1 MRAPD
6 PTGRSPATPEIR
18 VSDRSRFGLLRADR
32 SGAVP
37 AADRGNDQ
45 PAGARR
51 PRGLAGDRAPGPADV
66 SDTRTPAARL
76 SNWIKKHAPT
86 PHKGRASA
94 SAKKCTPIARPPT
107 IADMSVRSLSR
118 PKRELRP
125 VVRDS
130 PAGPV
135 VKWVG
140 GKTKLLPELLARMPA
155 RFGRYFEPFAGG
167 AALFFRVA
175 PERAVLADSNSD
187 LIGLYT
193 CLASDVAGVIRRL
206 EHHRAAHS
214 EAHYYATRTRW
225 NDREASWSSADRAA
239 TFIYL
244 NKTCFNGLWRVNR
257 AGAFN
262 VPIGRYTDPPI
273 CVPQALRAASALI
286 ARAVLRCAD
295 YRAAIS
301 DARRGDFVYF
311 DPPYDPVAPTANFTS
326 YTTDA
331 FGADDQR
338 ALADVARGLVGH
350 GCQVMLS
357 NSDTPF
363 IRSLYKGFQIDRV
376 KCSRAINSNAARR
389 GEVDE
394 VIITAG
400 Y

>member
-1 MRAPD
+1 
-6 PTGRSPATPEIR
+6 
-18 VSDRSRFGLLRADR
+18 
-32 SGAVP
+32 
-37 AADRGNDQ
+37 
-45 PAGARR
+45 
-51 PRGLAGDRAPGPADV
+51 
-66 SDTRTPAARL
+66 
-76 SNWIKKHAPT
+76 
-86 PHKGRASA
+86 
-94 SAKKCTPIARPPT
+94 
-107 IADMSVRSLSR
+107 MSVRSLPR
-118 PKRELRP
+118 GKRDLRP
-125 VVRDS
+125 ALRDS
-130 PAGPV
+130 VAAPV

-140 GKTKLLPELLARMPA
+140 GKTKLLPSLLARMPDRFA
-155 RFGRYFEPFAGG
+155 RYYEPFVGG

-175 PERAVLADSNSD
+175 PERAVLADSNPD

-193 CLASDVAGVIRRL
+193 CLTHDVAGVIKKL
-206 EHHRAAHS
+206 EHHRASHS

-225 NDREASWSSADRAA
+225 NDRERSWTSADRAA

-273 CVPQALRAASALI
+273 CVPEALRAASTLLT
-286 ARAVLRCAD
+286 RATLRCGD
-295 YRAAIS
+295 YRAAVA

-326 YTTDA
+326 YTSDA
-331 FGADDQR
+331 FGADHQRQLAETAR
-338 ALADVARGLVGH
+338 ALIAR

-363 IRSLYKGFQIDRV
+363 IRSLYKGFHVDRV
-376 KCSRAINSNAARR
+376 KCARAINSNAAKR

-394 VIITAG
+394 VIMTGG